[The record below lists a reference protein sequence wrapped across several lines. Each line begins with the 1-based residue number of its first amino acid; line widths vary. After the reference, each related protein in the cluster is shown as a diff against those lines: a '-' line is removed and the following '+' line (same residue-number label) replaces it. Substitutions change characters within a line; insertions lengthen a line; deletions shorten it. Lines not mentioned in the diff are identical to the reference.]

1 MQKSIVILA
10 LALMLG
16 CSQSAERTHNAVD
29 APMIDEIK
37 AVIASH
43 FGRTVDSIDSNAT
56 FAELGGDDLDL
67 VEITMDVEDKLNV
80 TIRDERLVAET
91 GSASANDLCYR
102 LTVAGFARVAS
113 TAPESEVNPL
123 DRNPGPNGE
132 LYESQVGPYGELAKL
147 PNPNEYKL
155 VFVPNFDDVQRFKA
169 EELGRDLTDSEIER
183 LRDASAVIALPATV
197 AAKMTRQ

>member
-1 MQKSIVILA
+1 MPKIIIIFA
-10 LALMLG
+10 LALTLG

-43 FGRTVDSIDSNAT
+43 FGRTADSIDSNAT

-67 VEITMDVEDKLNV
+67 VEITMDLEDKLNV
-80 TIRDERLVAET
+80 TIRDERLVEET
-91 GSASANDLCYR
+91 GSASANGLCHR
-102 LTVAGFARVAS
+102 LTVAAFARVAS
-113 TAPESEVNPL
+113 TAPQSEATPL
-123 DRNPGPNGE
+123 DRKTGPNGE

-147 PNPNEYKL
+147 PNPNEYEL
-155 VFVPNFDDVQRFKA
+155 VFIPNFDDVQRFKA
-169 EELGRDLTDSEIER
+169 EEMGRNLTDSEIET
-183 LRDASAVIALPATV
+183 LRDASVVIALPSSV